1 MLNTPSNTDV
11 LIAPGPRKKKFWK
24 NYTML
29 SQQELG
35 FNFWGFS
42 FLSRK
47 QGRVLHRFSRI
58 IHEKNFS
65 TKCTYE
71 HDNWP
76 RHTDKS
82 VVLLQHWSTL
92 REFQSSLTDFTM
104 PKSSLCCTG
113 LRQYKLKWL
122 LCCYLELGSAALEFF
137 LKPRED
143 HWLFLRILYEVSKTL
158 IGGCWK
164 RRSWFWTRNPTSFI
178 VRPYT
183 DMRLSESEN
192 WISNEWKRAELICV
206 LNWNLIIDL
215 TFELHFCW
223 TPRQRKT
230 ERKMSTMP

>member
-1 MLNTPSNTDV
+1 
-11 LIAPGPRKKKFWK
+11 
-24 NYTML
+24 ML

-82 VVLLQHWSTL
+82 VAFKHWSTL

-104 PKSSLCCTG
+104 PQSSLCCTG
-113 LRQYKLKWL
+113 LRQYKLKLL

-158 IGGCWK
+158 IGGCCK

-183 DMRLSESEN
+183 DTWGYQKVKIEFPM
-192 WISNEWKRAELICV
+192 NEKERNSSAYYV
-206 LNWNLIIDL
+206 NWNLIIDL
-215 TFELHFCW
+215 TFELHLGW

-230 ERKMSTMP
+230 EQKMSAMP